1 MTPADRTSIAVVAAL
16 SLIAGAAAPAVAADD
31 SKVKAANN
39 QIETGAKKIGADVGA
54 FLGCALLRGQ
64 PAVDACD
71 EAMRS
76 RLPAE
81 IRAEAAH
88 KKGVE
93 LFELTRYGDA
103 VRAYGVAVR
112 LKPDYAVAYTNLGF
126 SLSRL
131 ERWQEACVAYE
142 HALRLTPDDVD
153 AHYNLGVALV
163 MLGRPGAALREFRET
178 VELAPMDADAHYNMG
193 LALNS
198 LGRHAEAVQAYR
210 EAVRVRPDYADAWG
224 NLGLT
229 ANLIGQYRESA
240 DAFERAKAL
249 LPAYFDSRPR
259 QREAFEASRRD
270 GALYRSV
277 GSPR

>member
-1 MTPADRTSIAVVAAL
+1 MAL
-16 SLIAGAAAPAVAADD
+16 DARSGEEPWPGITYASSGPWF
-31 SKVKAANN
+31 SWSCS
-39 QIETGAKKIGADVGA
+39 VGSS
-54 FLGCALLRGQ
+54 ALRALRLLVPG
-64 PAVDACD
+64 
-71 EAMRS
+71 RS
-76 RLPAE
+76 RRTPCSDARPFKDSPPWTLATKRCV
-81 IRAEAAH
+81 RASPSRSVP
-88 KKGVE
+88 KPP
-93 LFELTRYGDA
+93 TRRASNSASSGDA
-103 VRAYGVAVR
+103 VKAYWAAIR
-112 LKPDYAVAYTNLGF
+112 LKPDYGAAYTNLGF

-131 ERWQEACVAYE
+131 ERWQEACFAYE
-142 HALRLTPDDVD
+142 NAIRLTPDDVD

-178 VELAPMDADAHYNMG
+178 VELVPMDADAHYNMG

-229 ANLIGQYRESA
+229 ANVIGRYRESA

-259 QREAFEASRRD
+259 QREAFEASSRR
-270 GALYRSV
+270 
-277 GSPR
+277 